1 MTLIQT
7 LDLLIGTLGVLAAI
21 AAAGLWLYASL
32 ITVPDNIDTI
42 VDELQRIGRW
52 NAYGAWAAVVGALCA
67 AYVFWRN
74 L

>member
-1 MTLIQT
+1 MQT

-21 AAAGLWLYASL
+21 AAGGLWLYASL

-42 VDELQRIGRW
+42 VGEMQRIGRW

-67 AYVFWRN
+67 AYVFGRN